1 MPAGMCGNVS
11 LKSISPMNALLP
23 KTLTLAVAL
32 LAGTTGLFAQAVG
45 TPPVR
50 PTVPMGEGPHGPR
63 PGALPTEVQMMIS
76 QFNAQREDL
85 LAQRRADL
93 AALQAASA
101 EKRADLL
108 AKMHENQAAR
118 QVQQRELARGIREQL
133 KALREARK
141 NGGG

>member
-1 MPAGMCGNVS
+1 
-11 LKSISPMNALLP
+11 
-23 KTLTLAVAL
+23 
-32 LAGTTGLFAQAVG
+32 
-45 TPPVR
+45 
-50 PTVPMGEGPHGPR
+50 
-63 PGALPTEVQMMIS
+63 MMIS